1 MSTFILD
8 NTVDN
13 ALHPHKD
20 QENRN
25 LIVLFIDPTSLFQIP
40 SFLLQKN
47 FQTEIDTHLSL

>member
-40 SFLLQKN
+40 SFLLQKK